1 MQPSLVRR
9 VNASMGVECPQSH
22 MAGSRPGF
30 YSTVAFFSIS
40 QQRRRACSR
49 RGGMMASH
57 SSLGE
62 ALMLQP
68 RVLAALLAYLEARNA
83 SQDQIRRY
91 IRYWRISSRSECALP
106 KLLYLPSKALRPD
119 RAARERRLYATRVP
133 NLQRDVPDIPAIG
146 ARLFAFEKCGDVRKQ
161 LLATRLAHHTLVLV
175 RSTMR
180 AAFQST
186 NLTAPLRRLT
196 YSAEPAN
203 VALCAGIGPLE
214 IR

>member
-1 MQPSLVRR
+1 M
-9 VNASMGVECPQSH
+9 
-22 MAGSRPGF
+22 
-30 YSTVAFFSIS
+30 
-40 QQRRRACSR
+40 
-49 RGGMMASH
+49 H
-57 SSLGE
+57 SGLSE

-68 RVLAALLAYLEARNA
+68 RVLAALLAYLERRNA
-83 SQDQIRRY
+83 SQDQIRKY
-91 IRYWRISSRSECALP
+91 FPYWHSSPRDPSVPCPNCYTFRGRHSGLTALHDKDGYMP
-106 KLLYLPSKALRPD
+106 LVCQV
-119 RAARERRLYATRVP
+119 ATRRTRLP
-133 NLQRDVPDIPAIG
+133 CNRKT
-146 ARLFAFEKCGDVRKQ
+146 RLFAFEECGDVRKQ

-203 VALCAGIGPLE
+203 VALCTGIRPLE